1 MSGFYFGPLGAM
13 QPVEVSAG
21 VSVASGRGFSELV
34 TTGGVR
40 YAQIG
45 RSAPRTWTVGRLWQ
59 NPSWAKLFNYASNG
73 LLGDCWL
80 YDVAKARENMIP
92 ARLCSGTDS
101 AVMVDG
107 APMGGLIAGHEV
119 TVPALVGR
127 VYTVA
132 VWSQAAQGATVA
144 QYRLG
149 SGAMVNI
156 SAPEG
161 TGYRQCAASFVPSE
175 DTTITLKIPGTGTSG
190 ATIHEGPPRGDFYA
204 TAGTPC
210 KVAVQDPQRVLQM
223 LLERDVRSDYE
234 VTLMEV
240 GRPTL

>member
-13 QPVEVSAG
+13 QPIVVSAG
-21 VSVASGRGFSELV
+21 VSVASNRWFSELV

-59 NPSWAKLFNYASNG
+59 EPAWARLFNYASNG

-92 ARLCSGTDS
+92 ARLCSGTETP
-101 AVMVDG
+101 VVVDG
-107 APMGGLIAGHEV
+107 VPMGGLSAGHEITIPV
-119 TVPALVGR
+119 LVDR
-127 VYTVA
+127 MYTVA
-132 VWSQAAQGATVA
+132 VWSQAVQGTTVA
-144 QYRLG
+144 QYRVG
-149 SGAMVNI
+149 SGALVNI

-161 TGYRQCAASFVPSE
+161 TGYRQCAASVVPAE
-175 DTTITLKIPGTGTSG
+175 DTTISLKISGTGTSG
-190 ATIHEGPPRGDFYA
+190 ATIHEGAPRGDFYA

-223 LLERDVRSDYE
+223 LAERDVRSDYE

-240 GRPTL
+240 GRPTI